1 MNVKLYTI
9 NTEYPDCHSIT
20 PAAGR
25 TDNSDTSFIKGKPS
39 ADYDRITI
47 RGSQEQIT
55 ETVPSERV
63 MALRQQ
69 VMNGTYR
76 TDSRQIAE
84 SLLAYGL
91 MTH

>member
-1 MNVKLYTI
+1 MNVKLYTV
-9 NTEYPDCHSIT
+9 NTEYPDCRSIT

-25 TDNSDTSFIKGKPS
+25 TDISDTTLVKGKP
-39 ADYDRITI
+39 ADYDKLTI
-47 RGSQEQIT
+47 RGSMEQIK

-76 TDSRQIAE
+76 TDARQIAE
-84 SLLAYGL
+84 SLLAFGL
-91 MTH
+91 QAQ

>member
-1 MNVKLYTI
+1 MNVKLYTV
-9 NTEYPDCHSIT
+9 NTEYPDCRSIT

-25 TDNSDTSFIKGKPS
+25 ADISDISLAKGKPS
-39 ADYDRITI
+39 ADYDKITI
-47 RGSQEQIT
+47 RGSQEQIA

-76 TDSRQIAE
+76 TDARQIAE

-91 MTH
+91 KAQ

>member
-1 MNVKLYTI
+1 MNVKFYTV
-9 NTEYPDCHSIT
+9 NNEYPDCRSIT

-25 TDNSDTSFIKGKPS
+25 TDNSDTTLAKGKP
-39 ADYDRITI
+39 ADYDKLTI
-47 RGSQEQIT
+47 RGSMEQIK

-69 VMNGTYR
+69 VINGTYR
-76 TDSRQIAE
+76 TDARRIAE

-91 MTH
+91 QAQ

>member
-1 MNVKLYTI
+1 MNVKLYTV
-9 NTEYPDCHSIT
+9 NTEYPDCRSIT

-25 TDNSDTSFIKGKPS
+25 TDISDTAFAKGKPS
-39 ADYDRITI
+39 ADYDKITI
-47 RGSQEQIT
+47 RGSMEQIA

-76 TDSRQIAE
+76 TDARQIAE

-91 MTH
+91 KAQ

>member
-1 MNVKLYTI
+1 MNVKPYSV
-9 NTEYPDCHSIT
+9 NPEYPDLPSIG
-20 PAAGR
+20 PAGGR
-25 TDNSDTSFIKGKPS
+25 TDISDTALAKGKPS

-47 RGSQEQIT
+47 RGSQDQIK

-76 TDSRQIAE
+76 TDAKQIAE

-91 MTH
+91 QA

>member
-1 MNVKLYTI
+1 MNVKLYTV
-9 NTEYPDCHSIT
+9 NTEYPDCRSIT

-25 TDNSDTSFIKGKPS
+25 ADNSDISSVKGKPV
-39 ADYDRITI
+39 ADYDKITI
-47 RGSQEQIT
+47 RGSQDQIA

-76 TDSRQIAE
+76 TDARQIAE

-91 MTH
+91 MAQ

>member
-1 MNVKLYTI
+1 MNVKLYTV
-9 NTEYPDCHSIT
+9 NTEYPDCRSIT
-20 PAAGR
+20 PATGR
-25 TDNSDTSFIKGKPS
+25 TDISDTAIMKGKP
-39 ADYDRITI
+39 ADYDKLTI
-47 RGSQEQIT
+47 RGSMDQIT

-76 TDSRQIAE
+76 TDARQIAE

-91 MTH
+91 RAQ

>member
-1 MNVKLYTI
+1 MNVKLYTV
-9 NTEYPDCHSIT
+9 NTEYPDCRSIT

-25 TDNSDTSFIKGKPS
+25 TDISDTAFAKGKP
-39 ADYDRITI
+39 ADYDKLTI
-47 RGSQEQIT
+47 RGSMEQIK

-69 VMNGTYR
+69 VMNGTYQ
-76 TDSRQIAE
+76 TDARRIAE

-91 MTH
+91 QAQ

>member
-1 MNVKLYTI
+1 M
-9 NTEYPDCHSIT
+9 
-20 PAAGR
+20 
-25 TDNSDTSFIKGKPS
+25 
-39 ADYDRITI
+39 
-47 RGSQEQIT
+47 EQIA

-76 TDSRQIAE
+76 TDARQIAE

-91 MTH
+91 KAQ